1 MKMRCFVMAAAA
13 VSAALALNSCN
24 REQLSP
30 KTGDAQQLT
39 LTVTLPGEAGTRAVF
54 EENKDA
60 TGKFLGLKT
69 KWELGDEMSVGMS
82 GSDASTTFK
91 AVSVSEDGKT
101 AVFSG
106 EVLAE
111 WGELSDGTPFWSCYP
126 STDMDWRQQDGTLA
140 NLSDYDYLWIYSD
153 YSGGKLIPNEDKTE
167 REIFLFRFPAGF
179 AFCDESFSGNITLE
193 ISGAMI
199 MSVSKILD
207 QIPATGE
214 NTIQAGPVAV
224 SEGELTSDVYVAAG
238 CWENPSQVN
247 IAVIPSDGSFV
258 KKYQLNHEDGL
269 APGKLYTITSVE
281 KLDLVAE
288 AEFVDLGLSVKWA
301 KWNLG
306 ATKETDYGDYFAWG
320 ETSGYKSGKTDFS
333 WGTYKWMKEG
343 QSDWKYITKYTFADN
358 QTSGIWYDGNTFVG
372 DNGDGEEHKDLAS
385 YDYVDDAARAALG
398 GKSRMPTD
406 EEWTELREE
415 CTWDWR
421 TAEDGYANNGYL
433 VTGPNGKTIFLPAA
447 GDRVGTGLYYDG
459 SDGYYWSSS
468 LGGSNSDYARRV
480 YFVSG
485 GVTRDSDLRNFGF
498 SVRPVCD

>member
-1 MKMRCFVMAAAA
+1 MRCFVMAAAA

-306 ATKETDYGDYFAWG
+306 ATKETDYGDHFAWG
-320 ETSGYKSGKTDFS
+320 ETAAKTDYS
-333 WGTYKWMKEG
+333 WDTY
-343 QSDWKYITKYTFADN
+343 FDN
-358 QTSGIWYDGNTFVG
+358 PS
-372 DNGDGEEHKDLAS
+372 GDGETFTKYATDKKTKLDL
-385 YDYVDDAARAALG
+385 VDDAANAALG
-398 GKSRMPTD
+398 SKFRMPTD
-406 EEWTELREE
+406 AEWTALRNEANFK
-415 CTWDWR
+415 WDWTDDYEGTGVAGR
-421 TAEDGYANNGYL
+421 IVTSKVPGYEGN
-433 VTGPNGKTIFLPAA
+433 TIFLPAA
-447 GDRVGTGLYYDG
+447 GRRSGTSLNSAD
-459 SDGYYWSSS
+459 SDGDYWSSS
-468 LGGSNSDYARRV
+468 LYGYNSFSARFVFFNSGSAYMSFYNRY
-480 YFVSG
+480 Y
-485 GVTRDSDLRNFGF
+485 GF
-498 SVRPVCD
+498 SVRPVSD

>member
-13 VSAALALNSCN
+13 VSAALALSSCN
-24 REQLSP
+24 REQISP
-30 KTGDAQQLT
+30 KTEGARQLT

-153 YSGGKLIPNEDKTE
+153 YSGGKLIPNEDKTK

-224 SEGELTSDVYVAAG
+224 LEGELTSDVYVAAG

-306 ATKETDYGDYFAWG
+306 ATKETDYGDHFAWG
-320 ETSGYKSGKTDFS
+320 ETAAKTDYS
-333 WGTYKWMKEG
+333 WDTY
-343 QSDWKYITKYTFADN
+343 FDN
-358 QTSGIWYDGNTFVG
+358 PS
-372 DNGDGEEHKDLAS
+372 GDGETFTKYATDKKTKLDL
-385 YDYVDDAARAALG
+385 VDDAANAALG
-398 GKSRMPTD
+398 SKFRMPTD
-406 EEWTELREE
+406 AEWTALRNEANFK
-415 CTWDWR
+415 WDWTDDYEGTGVAGR
-421 TAEDGYANNGYL
+421 IVTSKVPGYEGN
-433 VTGPNGKTIFLPAA
+433 TIFLPAA
-447 GDRVGTGLYYDG
+447 GRRSGTSLNSAA
-459 SDGYYWSSS
+459 SDGDYWSSS
-468 LGGSNSDYARRV
+468 LYGYNSFSARFVFFNSGSAYMSFYNRY
-480 YFVSG
+480 Y
-485 GVTRDSDLRNFGF
+485 GF
-498 SVRPVCD
+498 SVRPVSD

>member
-1 MKMRCFVMAAAA
+1 MKTRDLFVTAAVLAAALSF
-13 VSAALALNSCN
+13 VSCSKNEPVSTTEG
-24 REQLSP
+24 R
-30 KTGDAQQLT
+30 QLT
-39 LTVTLPGEAGTRAVF
+39 MTLTLPGEAGTRAVF

-69 KWELGDEMSVGMS
+69 KWGLGDEMSVGMT
-82 GSDASTTFK
+82 GSDASTTLT

-140 NLSDYDYLWIYSD
+140 NLSDYDYLWFYSD

-224 SEGELTSDVYVAAG
+224 SKGELTSDVYVAAG

-247 IAVIPSDGSFV
+247 IGVVPFDGSFV
-258 KKYQLNHEDGL
+258 KKYQLDYDDGFEL
-269 APGKLYTITSVE
+269 GKLYTITSVE
-281 KLDLVAE
+281 KLDLVSE
-288 AEFVDLGLSVKWA
+288 AEFVDLGLESGLKWA

-306 ATKETDYGDYFAWG
+306 AANETECGDYYAWG
-320 ETSGYKSGKTDFS
+320 EIAPKTDYS
-333 WGTYKWMKEG
+333 WDTYFDTTDG
-343 QSDWKYITKYTFADN
+343 GITFERYALDKKTELDP
-358 QTSGIWYDGNTFVG
+358 
-372 DNGDGEEHKDLAS
+372 E
-385 YDYVDDAARAALG
+385 DDAAYAALG
-398 GKSRMPTD
+398 GKFHMPTNAD
-406 EEWTELREE
+406 WNELRAD
-415 CTWDWR
+415 CTWEWKTTD
-421 TAEDGYANNGYL
+421 DGYANNGYL
-433 VTGPNGKTIFLPAA
+433 VSGPNGNTIFLPATGYR
-447 GDRVGTGLYYDG
+447 GDTEISSVGTY
-459 SDGYYWSSS
+459 GYYWSSS
-468 LGGSNSDYARRV
+468 LYDYFDDSAWRLEWRSIVDNTGGGR
-480 YFVSG
+480 YFG
-485 GVTRDSDLRNFGF
+485 Q
-498 SVRPVCD
+498 SVRPVSD

>member
-1 MKMRCFVMAAAA
+1 MKTRDLFVTAAVLAAALSF
-13 VSAALALNSCN
+13 VSCSKNEPVSTTEG
-24 REQLSP
+24 R
-30 KTGDAQQLT
+30 QLT
-39 LTVTLPGEAGTRAVF
+39 MTLTLPGEAGTRSVF

-69 KWELGDEMSVGMS
+69 KWGLGDEMSVGMT
-82 GSDASTTFK
+82 GSDASTTLT

-140 NLSDYDYLWIYSD
+140 NLSDYDYLWFYSD

-224 SEGELTSDVYVAAG
+224 SKGELTSDVYVAAG

-247 IAVIPSDGSFV
+247 IGVVPFDGSFV
-258 KKYQLNHEDGL
+258 KKYQLDYDDGFEL
-269 APGKLYTITSVE
+269 GKLYTITSVE
-281 KLDLVAE
+281 KLDLVSE
-288 AEFVDLGLSVKWA
+288 AEFVDLGLESGLKWA

-306 ATKETDYGDYFAWG
+306 AANETECGDYYAWG
-320 ETSGYKSGKTDFS
+320 EIAPKTDYS
-333 WGTYKWMKEG
+333 WATYKWMQEG
-343 QSDWKYITKYTFADN
+343 KSEWMYMTKYSFSDGWKE
-358 QTSGIWYDGNTFVG
+358 GIWYDGDTFVG
-372 DNGDGEEHKDLAS
+372 DDRDGVEHEDLAS
-385 YDYVDDAARAALG
+385 YGYEDDAARVALG
-398 GKSRMPTD
+398 GGSRMPSAKD
-406 EEWTELREE
+406 WNELHED
-415 CTWDWR
+415 CTWDWK
-421 TAEDGYANNGYL
+421 TTDDGYAANGFL
-433 VTGPNGKTIFLPAA
+433 VTGPNGNTIFLPAA
-447 GDRVGTGLYYDG
+447 GFWNGTSHLDEGTYGHYL
-459 SDGYYWSSS
+459 SSS
-468 LGGSNSDYARRV
+468 LAIRSDCMMSMRFTSGSIGADI
-480 YFVSG
+480 SG
-485 GVTRDSDLRNFGF
+485 RYYGEP
-498 SVRPVCD
+498 VRPVCD